1 MNFAIMLGRIAEKGQ
16 IFFMPEERVYD
27 CIIVGA
33 GPGGLQ
39 AAIYL
44 GRYNRDI
51 LLIDRGGGRTHH
63 AKAIENFLSHRIISG
78 KELLETGTEQAKSFN
93 VHFESARVTKV
104 LKKEYFEVWTKK
116 NNFLSRFVIISS
128 GGHDNFPPIENIYKF
143 LGTSFFT
150 CVDCDGHKTTG
161 KKLAIV
167 GNAIST
173 VRLAFAMKEMYTKDI
188 TLLLYFFDPPE
199 EYKDLLSEE
208 EISLIKGRP
217 AKIIGSDKIE
227 ALELQ
232 DGRRVEC
239 EVIMSD
245 FGFKLND
252 EFLAGLTL
260 KKDGRRFKYAVN
272 HNFESSLDGLYIVG
286 PLNTGHDQAIIAAG
300 EGAVA
305 AIEINKRL
313 LNI

>member
-1 MNFAIMLGRIAEKGQ
+1 
-16 IFFMPEERVYD
+16 MPEEKVYD
-27 CIIVGA
+27 CIIAGA

-63 AKAIENFLSHRIISG
+63 ARAIENFLSHRTIPG
-78 KELLETGTEQAKSFN
+78 KDLLEIGTEQAKNFG
-93 VHFESARVTKV
+93 VYFEKARVTKV
-104 LKKEYFEVWTKK
+104 MKKEYFEVHTEK
-116 NNFLSRFVIISS
+116 NEFLSRFVIVSS
-128 GGHDNFPPIENIYKF
+128 GGYDNLPPVENVHRF

-173 VRLAFAMKEMYTKDI
+173 VRLAFAMKQMYTKDI
-188 TLLLYFFDPPE
+188 TLLLYFFDPPG
-199 EYKDLLSEE
+199 EYKDLLNEE
-208 EISLIKGRP
+208 GIIFIKGRP
-217 AKIIGSDKIE
+217 ARIAGSEKVE

-239 EVIMSD
+239 DVIMSD

-252 EFLAGLTL
+252 DFLAGLPL
-260 KKDGRRFKYAVN
+260 KRDGRGFKYVVN

-313 LNI
+313 LDL